1 MTGSVDGVI
10 FPFRGAAVA
19 QQTERCLNARHH
31 AAGCRHCVT
40 LCPVAALTL
49 VDDKPV
55 LAEEQCVKCGLCL
68 HGCPTAV
75 FTQPNA
81 AESQLIRTVE
91 QLPRQPIA
99 LVCALHPTPQHTT
112 APVTTIVQHRR
123 CLAALSLAQLL
134 TLSEDGERAVW
145 LDDSSCCDC
154 PIGQAQSHLQQ
165 TVATANTL
173 LQAFGHSPTLLLQS
187 VQADELPTTATNPR
201 FIDGGNPPVSRRGLL
216 AALGRAINTQS
227 HSTTFIPSP
236 ATDDQPRSVHDRLS
250 HHVPAERMALQARLQ
265 QWTPVEQ
272 AAINV
277 VDLPF
282 AAVQVDAAACSACG
296 LCARFCPTGALR
308 FTAEDDHFTLSFQ
321 AAICI
326 DCPLCTVACPENAI
340 DLADTVATDALLANE
355 WLPLVAGELTPCQPC
370 GVLTANLP
378 NGQNVA
384 SCYACRQGAGTV
396 RPLHDGAGLMAD
408 LLVQATKVAKIS
420 T

>member
-1 MTGSVDGVI
+1 MTGATGSAN

-19 QQTERCLNARHH
+19 QQIERCLNARHR

-55 LAEEQCVKCGLCL
+55 LAAEQCVKCGLCL

-91 QLPRQPIA
+91 QLPRQPIV

-145 LDDSSCCDC
+145 LDDTPCGAC

-173 LQAFGHSPTLLLQS
+173 LQAFGHSPTLFLQS
-187 VQADELPTTATNPR
+187 SQTDQPATTPTNPR
-201 FIDGGNPPVSRRGLL
+201 FIDGGNPPVSRRGLF
-216 AALGRAINTQS
+216 AALGRAIHS
-227 HSTTFIPSP
+227 HDHSTTPTPASAADNQPIPVP
-236 ATDDQPRSVHDRLS
+236 ARLPQQI
-250 HHVPAERMALQARLQ
+250 PAERTALRERLQ
-265 QWTPVEQ
+265 QWAPEEQ
-272 AAINV
+272 ATIDV
-277 VDLPF
+277 TGLPF
-282 AAVQVDAAACSACG
+282 GVRQVDAAACSGCG
-296 LCARFCPTGALR
+296 LCARFCPTGALQFR
-308 FTAEDDHFTLSFQ
+308 AEDDHFTLSFQ
-321 AAICI
+321 STICI
-326 DCPLCTVACPENAI
+326 DCPLCTIACPEEAVQRG
-340 DLADTVATDALLANE
+340 DTLSIAAFVNE
-355 WLPLVAGELTPCQPC
+355 EGAPLVAGHLIPCVQC
-370 GVLTANLP
+370 GVPTT
-378 NGQNVA
+378 GQA
-384 SCYACRQGAGTV
+384 GESIAARCYACRQGAGIV
-396 RPLHDGAGLMAD
+396 QPLRDEAGLMAD
-408 LLVQATKVAKIS
+408 LLRRLPT
-420 T
+420 TPNR